1 MNKIAWLSILACILL
16 GTVAIS
22 AQTSVSSQLGAHLSM
37 SSPDLNLYFLDP
49 GFLDLN
55 QSRGSIGMMNNPAGL
70 GKTKILDVF
79 FAGSLSKSY
88 TTDMQLKLTK
98 ATEVTGEVTLPT
110 SVNLK
115 DQGGLDYLGIAGRAG
130 PLGVGLALTRN
141 FGFEAGI
148 DQGEVAVIQSFQY
161 TYPDTIRRGTML
173 GGVPLPVDVPINW
186 TVSATGTITMHSSG
200 TASFMNRP
208 LFIGTGIKGGPFVL
222 GVGFKRTRIEAVA
235 ELNINF
241 TERIDSLRGIV
252 SGVSNYIYLDS
263 IKVRSPFD
271 DSIFYDRFTSQ
282 LSGTKYSL
290 VLGANMEIPIL
301 KLAMSLEQSL
311 PYKLEGS
318 YYNRAGL
325 PYGQPRLLGVDM
337 SHLVYNPADSSIRGS
352 AALNV
357 GGVEYNR
364 KSASD
369 TGQLDMPAVTS
380 LKASLG
386 LKFWGLR
393 LGINAGMDMMEKK
406 WPTLGTA
413 YASAGTS
420 LGLKVVNLKLGL
432 AGRWPYLALEENK
445 LYSTPPT
452 VLFGAGVGI
461 PLPIGEIMGA
471 ARINLTNGLL
481 KVSNTQNLKSFNPL
495 ETVALGAGL
504 RLSF

>member
-1 MNKIAWLSILACILL
+1 MRKKTWPTILAGLL
-16 GTVAIS
+16 LLSAALP
-22 AQTSVSSQLGAHLSM
+22 AQTSVSSRLGAHLSM

-70 GKTKILDVF
+70 GKTKILDIF
-79 FAGSLSKSY
+79 LAGSLSRSY
-88 TTDMQLKLTK
+88 TTDMQMKLTK
-98 ATEVTGEVTLPT
+98 ATEVTGEVILPATLD
-110 SVNLK
+110 LK
-115 DQGGLDYLGIAGRAG
+115 DQGGLDYIGIAGRAG
-130 PLGVGLALTRN
+130 PLGVGLALTRD

-148 DQGEVAVIQSFQY
+148 DQGEVSVTQSFQY
-161 TYPDTIRRGTML
+161 SYPDTIPMGTVL

-186 TVSATGTITMHSSG
+186 TVSATGTIRMNSSG
-200 TASFMNRP
+200 TASFTNRP
-208 LFIGTGIKGGPFVL
+208 LFIGTGIKGGPFML
-222 GVGFKRTRIEAVA
+222 GVGFKRTKIEAVA

-241 TERIDSLRGIV
+241 TESIDSLRGTV
-252 SGVSNYIYLDS
+252 SGVSNNIHLDS

-282 LSGTKYSL
+282 LSGTRYSF

-318 YYNRAGL
+318 YFNRAGL
-325 PYGQPRLLGVDM
+325 PYGQPQLLGVDM
-337 SHLVYNPADSSIRGS
+337 SQLVFNPADSSIHGS

-357 GGVEYNR
+357 GGVQYNR

-369 TGQLDMPAVTS
+369 TGQLDMPAITS

-393 LGINAGMDMMEKK
+393 LGINAGMDMMQKK

-432 AGRWPYLALEENK
+432 AGRWPYLAMEENK
-445 LYSTPPT
+445 IYSTPPT
-452 VLFGAGVGI
+452 LLFGAGVGI

-481 KVSNTQNLKSFNPL
+481 KVSNTENLKSFNPL
-495 ETVALGAGL
+495 STVALGAGL